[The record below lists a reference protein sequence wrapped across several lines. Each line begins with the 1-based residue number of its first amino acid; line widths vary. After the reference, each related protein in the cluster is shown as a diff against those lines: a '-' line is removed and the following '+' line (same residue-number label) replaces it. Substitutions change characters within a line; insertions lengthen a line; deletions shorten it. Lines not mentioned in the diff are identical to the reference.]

1 MANTLIQHN
10 IPLSISDHLSPLFKK
25 LFTDSEIASQYA
37 SASTKTTCIVNGA
50 LSPYFKDVL
59 VKTLR
64 QQPFSVAVN
73 GSNDCGLE
81 KLNPLTV
88 RYFDTTKGKVV
99 TQLLDMCLTKGMN

>member
-1 MANTLIQHN
+1 MTAIQKM
-10 IPLSISDHLSPLFKK
+10 SP
-25 LFTDSEIASQYA
+25 DSEIASQYA

-64 QQPFSVAVN
+64 QQPFSVAVD

-88 RYFDTTKGKVV
+88 RYDKRKSCYTTTGHVSH
-99 TQLLDMCLTKGMN
+99 